1 MSNASLKGTSM
12 PGHHFKRKQCADLCN
27 QSDEPTTNLLLPV
40 FCIARLF
47 SGMTTPNNQS
57 TKFNGQQVDVNV
69 MRQAVNAWNNIT
81 PRHFRRVQQSNTIR

>member
-1 MSNASLKGTSM
+1 MSNVSLKGTSM
-12 PGHHFKRKQCADLCN
+12 PGHHFKRKQCDNLCN

-69 MRQAVNAWNNIT
+69 MRQAVNA
-81 PRHFRRVQQSNTIR
+81 